1 MPTPQTVKNV
11 TPLFF
16 EVGALFITSD
26 EYYFIFTLLCMLSKA
41 SLQGRRQP
49 LKHRKLYYTLYH
61 TQLTSSDQEGV
72 LGGQN

>member
-1 MPTPQTVKNV
+1 MHTPQTVKNV

-16 EVGALFITSD
+16 GVGALFITGD
-26 EYYFIFTLLCMLSKA
+26 EYQFIFTLLCMLSKA

-49 LKHRKLYYTLYH
+49 LKHRKLHYTLYH
-61 TQLTSSDQEGV
+61 TQLTSSDQKGV